1 MRHTPG
7 GLRDSVTGME
17 LHELS
22 AVEQAQAV
30 RGRTVSPVELVEH
43 HLARIQ
49 ALDGQLNAFV
59 TVTADQALDQA
70 KQAERQV
77 MAAREPSV
85 LPPLLGVPTA
95 IKDLNL
101 TAGVRTTFGS
111 KLFADFISPLD
122 DDAVRLL
129 RDAGTISLGKTA
141 TPEFGLPCYTEPAGR
156 GPTVTP
162 WDTARLAG
170 GSSGGAAAA
179 TAGGLV
185 PFAQGGDGGGSIRIP
200 ASVCGLFGIKPSRGR
215 VSRGPIAADV
225 AMLSV
230 IGPLARTVADAA
242 AMLDALSAPQ
252 PGEPYWTPALP
263 VGETFAGHVGRDPGR
278 LRIGRYVAP
287 SVPDAEVEPEC
298 LKAWEEAS
306 VLLAELGHDVEDA
319 DPPVNET
326 IIPVFELVWSVA
338 SHSYPVDPA
347 REAELQPLTRWLRGR
362 GGNASA
368 PDFLRALQQLQQA
381 ARSAVLAHAQ
391 FDVVLTPTLAQP
403 PRPVGWFSGAS
414 DPAEDFARQKRFT
427 PFAATYNVTGQ
438 PAVSV
443 PLHWTGDGLPIGVH
457 LVGRPGDEATLIE
470 LSSQLEAARPWAQ
483 RRPPTW

>member
-1 MRHTPG
+1 MQ
-7 GLRDSVTGME
+7 

-22 AVEQAQAV
+22 AVEQAEAV
-30 RGRTVSPVELVEH
+30 RHRAVSPVELVEH
-43 HLARIQ
+43 YLARIQ

-70 KQAERQV
+70 KQAERQL
-77 MAAREPSV
+77 MEAREPSA
-85 LPPLLGVPTA
+85 LPPLFGVPTA

-111 KLFADFISPLD
+111 KVFAEFISPLD
-122 DDAVRLL
+122 DDSVRLL

-156 GPTVTP
+156 EATVTP
-162 WDTARLAG
+162 WDRGRLAG

-179 TAGGLV
+179 TASGLV
-185 PFAQGGDGGGSIRIP
+185 PFAQGSDGGGSIRIP

-215 VSRGPIAADV
+215 VSRGPISGDV
-225 AMLSV
+225 TMLSV
-230 IGPLARTVADAA
+230 IGPLARTVADAV
-242 AMLDALSAPQ
+242 AMLDVLAVPQ
-252 PGEPYWTPALP
+252 PGEPYWAPPLPA
-263 VGETFAGHVGRDPGR
+263 GETFADHVGRDPGR
-278 LRIGRYVAP
+278 LLIGRYATPTVSGAK
-287 SVPDAEVEPEC
+287 VEPEC
-298 LKAWEEAS
+298 LTAWEQAS
-306 VLLAELGHDVEDA
+306 ALLVELGHDVEDA

-326 IIPVFELVWSVA
+326 SIPVFELVWAVA

-347 REAELQPLTRWLRGR
+347 REVELQPLTRWLRGQ

-368 PDFLRALQQLQQA
+368 PDFLRALQQLQRV
-381 ARSAVLAHAQ
+381 ARSAVRAHAR

-403 PRPVGWFSGAS
+403 PRPIGWFSGAP

-427 PFAATYNVTGQ
+427 PFAAIYNVTGQ

-443 PLHWTGDGLPIGVH
+443 PLHWTDDGLPIGVQ
-457 LVGRPGDEATLIE
+457 LVGRPGGEATLIE
-470 LSSQLEAARPWAQ
+470 LGSQLEAARPWAH
-483 RRPPTW
+483 RRPPIW